1 MLLPLVIASLS
12 IAVTEGGGRSDCLEF
27 YLRATIVLQLATILA
42 SIWWRMVSPYGYI
55 CWILSVVAVTYGIE
69 IVAFESSGK

>member
-1 MLLPLVIASLS
+1 
-12 IAVTEGGGRSDCLEF
+12 
-27 YLRATIVLQLATILA
+27 
-42 SIWWRMVSPYGYI
+42 MVSPYGYI